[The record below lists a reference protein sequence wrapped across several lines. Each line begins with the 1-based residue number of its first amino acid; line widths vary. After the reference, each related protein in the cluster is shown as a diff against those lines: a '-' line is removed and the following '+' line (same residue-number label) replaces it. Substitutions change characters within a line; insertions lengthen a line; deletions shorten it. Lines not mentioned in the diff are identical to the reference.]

1 MWNILWVFSDLF
13 SCFCLNAFN
22 VLPTNGTP
30 SYAQDV
36 FSLYDQRMNDAGV
49 KVLPSDVKRGHQFSC
64 TKVHVIPPCPDYL
77 EGSLS
82 GLTFMQLSEIHLSKS
97 RIVDAVLQHQC

>member
-1 MWNILWVFSDLF
+1 MTGIYLI
-13 SCFCLNAFN
+13 
-22 VLPTNGTP
+22 
-30 SYAQDV
+30 YAQDV

-64 TKVHVIPPCPDYL
+64 TKVQVIPPCPDYL

-97 RIVDAVLQHQC
+97 RIVDAVLQHQYKRQKQVADCYNCPKFCLL